1 MAIIN
6 AINNRTYSLTVDPET
21 IGDSFIQFAIN
32 STDKFRIG
40 IDDTDDL
47 FHISQGSA
55 LGTNDTFVMTTA
67 GERTMPLQPALSRR
81 PKYGSSQVNKTGDG
95 TYYQYGPN
103 SYGEISPDFFD
114 QGSNM
119 STAGVI
125 TSPVTGRYEI
135 IFRNQMSAS
144 AAEMGATDEAILQI
158 ITSNRTYSRL
168 TEVNSGNIHVNRL
181 GRTVTIFAD
190 MDAADTATFWVMYGG
205 GTRTIDC
212 QTSTNPR
219 TLFCAH
225 LVC

>member
-1 MAIIN
+1 MMAIIN

-81 PKYGSSQVNKTGDG
+81 PIYSSANTTGDG
-95 TYYQYGPN
+95 TYYQYVD
-103 SYGEISPDFFD
+103 ISPDSFD

-144 AAEMGATDEAILQI
+144 AAQMGATDEAILQI

-168 TEVNSGNIHVNRL
+168 TEVNSGNIHDTAINRL

-212 QTSTNPR
+212 QTSTSPR